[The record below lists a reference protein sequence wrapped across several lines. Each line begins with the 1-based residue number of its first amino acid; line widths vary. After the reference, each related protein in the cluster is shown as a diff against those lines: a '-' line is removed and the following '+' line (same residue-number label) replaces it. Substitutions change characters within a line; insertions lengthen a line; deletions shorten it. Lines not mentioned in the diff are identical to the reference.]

1 MHPEEF
7 KFCPNCGRERQ
18 PPPTTPGYTAMSS
31 AMREAT
37 LERLLNDKS
46 EDLRKALDQIGI
58 LGELARVRTRER
70 DEAIAMH
77 ESDTRSWGQ
86 YTKQHAD
93 DQREISDLKSDLREA
108 QARIEGL
115 RGNLRE
121 WEALASGMDPPRLGE
136 HPSGPVQRTLDKLRA
151 EVDRLRDEVRKLLV
165 ENERLSQK
173 VTATTPTDAI
183 PANSIPDS
191 NMVAT
196 REALIH
202 VICQLTGATP
212 WEIEVVET
220 MGPDGLI
227 TNVRRRKG

>member
-7 KFCPNCGRERQ
+7 KFCPNCGREREL
-18 PPPTTPGYTAMSS
+18 PTPTPGYTAMSS

-37 LERLLNDKS
+37 LERLLS
-46 EDLRKALDQIGI
+46 E
-58 LGELARVRTRER
+58 RTRER